1 MERDILLEL
10 KAWKDSPNR
19 KPLMLKG
26 ARQVGKT
33 WALKEFGR
41 QAYDNVAYVSLEEV
55 APGIPSEY
63 AQFFERTHDVVRIV
77 RNLGMALGIDI
88 VPGRTLI
95 VLDEIQ
101 DCPAAIGSLKYFA
114 EEAPEQH
121 VACAGSLLG
130 VALARESGSFPV
142 GKVTFREMAP
152 LSFSEFLRATGASN
166 LDRYCNELDEPEPV
180 PDLFATQLEE
190 KLQAYFAVGGMPEA
204 VRAYASGMGWAE
216 VDRVLFDLLDSY
228 ERDFAK
234 HGGAAMYAKLSQ
246 VWRSLPT
253 QLARENKKFVW
264 GIVREGARAR
274 EYEDAVVW
282 LENAGLIRRV
292 VRSVGPAIPLSA
304 HDDHAAFK
312 AYCLDGG
319 LLRRMA
325 GLGPESFGRK
335 EQVFS
340 QFKGAFAENYVLGA
354 LAQQFDVAPRYW
366 INDKPR
372 HEVDFLVQSGDT
384 VLPVEVKSGEAV
396 RSASLKYYTRK
407 FPNETPLRV
416 RLSMR
421 NLTLDDSL
429 LNLPLYLASHTL
441 RLATRHLPSC
451 DIIPPE

>member
-1 MERDILLEL
+1 MERDIISEL
-10 KAWKDSPNR
+10 KAWKTSPYR

-41 QAYDNVAYVSLEEV
+41 QEYENVAYVSLEEM
-55 APGIPSEY
+55 APGVPSEY
-63 AQFFERTHDVVRIV
+63 AQFFDRTHDVARIL
-77 RNLGMALGIDI
+77 RNLSMALGTDI
-88 VPGRTLI
+88 AAGRTLL

-114 EEAPEQH
+114 ENAPDQH

-130 VALARESGSFPV
+130 VALARDGGSFPV
-142 GKVTFREMAP
+142 GKVTFRELGP
-152 LSFSEFLRATGASN
+152 LSFSEFLRAVGATN
-166 LDRYCNELDEPEPV
+166 LYRYCCELDDLQPI
-180 PDLFATQLEE
+180 PDIFAAQLEE
-190 KLQAYFAVGGMPEA
+190 RLQEYFAVGGMPEV
-204 VRAYASGMGWAE
+204 VRAYASGMGWLE
-216 VDRVLFDLLDSY
+216 VNRVLSDLLDSY

-234 HGGAAMYAKLSQ
+234 HGGAAMYAKISQ
-246 VWRSLPT
+246 VWRSLPA

-292 VRSVGPAIPLSA
+292 VRSKGPAIPLSA
-304 HDDHAAFK
+304 NDDHSAFK

-319 LLRRMA
+319 LLRRLA

-340 QFKGAFAENYVLGA
+340 QFRGAFAENYVHGS
-354 LAQQFDVAPRYW
+354 LARQFDVAPRYW
-366 INDKPR
+366 TNDKPR
-372 HEVDFLVQSGDT
+372 HEVDFLVQCGNS
-384 VLPVEVKSGEAV
+384 VLPVEVKSGEV
-396 RSASLKYYTRK
+396 VKSASLRYYTRK
-407 FPNETPLRV
+407 HPSETPLRV

-421 NLTLDDSL
+421 NLALNDSL
-429 LNLPLYLASHTL
+429 LNLPLYLVDHAA
-441 RLATRHLPSC
+441 RIAAIAMQACALA
-451 DIIPPE
+451 